1 MQFEDIAIP
10 EIYNES
16 EDFRFFLKWF
26 ATCLDRINYDT
37 ENFIDLYDPQRCP
50 ADLLWLLADTVGYKY
65 DDRLPTAFNRMVLL
79 YFMSMIRNRGSK
91 DGVTLAA
98 EVNLTQFQIMQ
109 VAGTGYTD
117 DNGDEIAPNPE
128 LFNRLESTSI
138 PVNSVYVMPHTES
151 GYIDVVYFSTEQP
164 IDACIEYVRPLG
176 MYLFQHSGVRF
187 DSRTKVSIDARLTNT
202 NELLMSIG
210 PTHVGH
216 YSRKDYASLQR
227 EDEPRSE
234 SWYRNRKYE
243 NTPSINSGLRS
254 LYSLQLCNN
263 NQIVDSLLQYTNP
276 IFSLG
281 YNPQSDDYQV
291 DDTRPGPATQIMKT
305 IDGVSVKN
313 PENYLRPGYSKQD
326 EARRWNLR
334 YDKILDEQLTHSADG
349 VYDTYLA
356 DSFNSATDIK
366 PNVNPIMS
374 ALGDAMSLNQ
384 ENTKYLKVDS
394 NGKIIITSK

>member
-10 EIYNES
+10 EVYKES

-37 ENFIDLYDPQRCP
+37 ENLIDLYDPQRCP
-50 ADLLWLLADTVGYKY
+50 ADLLWLLADTMGYKY

-117 DNGDEIAPNPE
+117 DNGNEVAPNPE

-164 IDACIEYVRPLG
+164 IDACIEYIRPLG

-202 NELLMSIG
+202 KDLSMSLG
-210 PTHVGH
+210 STHVVH

-243 NTPSINSGLRS
+243 ETPSIDSGLRS

-263 NQIVDSLLQYTNP
+263 NQIVDSLLQYTDP

-313 PENYLRPGYSKQD
+313 PENYLRVGYSKQD

-334 YDKILDEQLTHSADG
+334 YDKILDEQITHSADG
-349 VYDTYLA
+349 VHDTYVA
-356 DSFNSATDIK
+356 DRFNSATNIK
-366 PNVNPIMS
+366 PNVNPVMS
-374 ALGDAMSLNQ
+374 ALGDAISLNPT
-384 ENTKYLKVDS
+384 NTKYTKVDS
-394 NGKIIITSK
+394 NGKITTTK